1 MEACLGDCAMS
12 FRINAFDRFLE
23 NMDLR
28 DTDLTYRRSNKFGN
42 NCERCGR
49 IRRSKKCECEM
60 NREARMIARGFG

>member
-1 MEACLGDCAMS
+1 MS

-28 DTDLTYRRSNKFGN
+28 NTDLTYRCSDKFGN
-42 NCERCGR
+42 NCESCGR

-60 NREARMIARGFG
+60 NREARMIARGLR